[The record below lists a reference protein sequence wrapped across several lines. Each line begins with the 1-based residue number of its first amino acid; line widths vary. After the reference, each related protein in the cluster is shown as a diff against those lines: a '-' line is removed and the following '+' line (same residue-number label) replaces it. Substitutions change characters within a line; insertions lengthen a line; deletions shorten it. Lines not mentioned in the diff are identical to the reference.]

1 MARAAQGEGGN
12 QPPPL
17 TDTSDA
23 GLRRAIELD
32 LVATRLYNTDLPL
45 EAHDEPDA
53 SWAIPPYRDL
63 MRSAVV
69 RAYFDPKTADRR
81 IEEIVRAFEARGNPV
96 GWWLAPF
103 HEPGDLG
110 ARLVRYGFVHYG
122 VSAGMALDL
131 AELDRLADGPGPPV
145 EHFTIEHVHDAATA
159 REYVGVVQQDRPEG
173 GPPYSA
179 ASVDASVELIA
190 GRVTRHPIP
199 TYFLGRLDGRA
210 VATSRL
216 SLAGGAAGVYSVVTA
231 PEARGRGIGRA
242 MTLEVLRIGREAGYR
257 IATLQSSPM
266 GHRIYQRLGF
276 RDVFG
281 YEIFVRMAPMAPDQ
295 APA

>member
-1 MARAAQGEGGN
+1 MARAAQDEGGT

-17 TDTSDA
+17 TDTSDE

-45 EAHDEPDA
+45 EAHDERDA

-69 RAYFDPKTADRR
+69 QACFEPETADRR
-81 IEEIVRAFEARGNPV
+81 IEEIVRAFEAHGNPV

-110 ARLVRYGFVHYG
+110 ARLVKHGFVHYG

-131 AELDRLADGPGPPV
+131 AELDRWDPKSRLPIPA
-145 EHFTIEHVHDAATA
+145 FTIEHVRDATTA
-159 REYVGVVQQDRPEG
+159 REYIDVVQQDRPEG

-179 ASVDASVELIA
+179 DSADASVELIA
-190 GRVTRHPIP
+190 GRVTRNPIP

-281 YEIFVRMAPMAPDQ
+281 YEIFVRTAPTAPDQ